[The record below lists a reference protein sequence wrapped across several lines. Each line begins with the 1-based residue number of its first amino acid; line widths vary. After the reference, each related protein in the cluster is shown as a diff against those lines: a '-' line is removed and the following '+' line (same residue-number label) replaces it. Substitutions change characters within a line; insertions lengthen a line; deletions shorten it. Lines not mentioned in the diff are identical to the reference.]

1 MRKKSVAARFFRVML
16 FVERHI
22 MRHIEVLFRDSGAS
36 KIAVVKG
43 KSTIRELLV
52 SISSEAAYYERHQ
65 IMLDKKPANFTC
77 FNQSS
82 ISLARSGFS
91 VSNCG
96 CSDDCFINYFWL
108 LRNSTLFS

>member
-1 MRKKSVAARFFRVML
+1 
-16 FVERHI
+16 

-65 IMLDKKPANFTC
+65 IMLDKKPANLGTEVDES
-77 FNQSS
+77 N
-82 ISLARSGFS
+82 RS
-91 VSNCG
+91 VSLKWQPT
-96 CSDDCFINYFWL
+96 S
-108 LRNSTLFS
+108 